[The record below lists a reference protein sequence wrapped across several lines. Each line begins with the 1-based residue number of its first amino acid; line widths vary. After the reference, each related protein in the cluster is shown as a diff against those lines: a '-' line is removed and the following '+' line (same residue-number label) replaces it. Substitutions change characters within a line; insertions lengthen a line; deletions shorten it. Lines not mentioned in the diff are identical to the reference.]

1 MRPAAVRSVLVLAA
15 VMLGV
20 TGPAAV
26 AVTGPAAVAVT
37 GPAGVAVTGPAGVA
51 VTGPAAVGAP
61 RPVVQTT
68 PREAPPVAIAVQ
80 RREITVSVGE
90 AFDLPSVVTNESADP
105 VRGLIAHL
113 DILSTDPQ
121 RYVDPEDWC
130 TERTVFL
137 DTLGPGESVGHAWPM
152 RAVDS
157 GPLLV
162 WVTVSQASADGT
174 ALSPPVRLTV
184 GEHIDVNAGGVL
196 PLVVG
201 VPLVL
206 VCSSAA
212 LAWRRRR
219 QGATRLP

>member
-1 MRPAAVRSVLVLAA
+1 MTRAAVWRGLVVAGIAVAMSGPAAAA
-15 VMLGV
+15 A

-26 AVTGPAAVAVT
+26 SRPAATV
-37 GPAGVAVTGPAGVA
+37 GVQG
-51 VTGPAAVGAP
+51 
-61 RPVVQTT
+61 
-68 PREAPPVAIAVQ
+68 APPVAIAVQ
-80 RREITVSVGE
+80 RREIEVSVGE
-90 AFDLPSVVTNESADP
+90 AFELPSTITNESAEP
-105 VRGLIAHL
+105 IRGLIAHL

-157 GPLLV
+157 GPLLA
-162 WVTVSQASADGT
+162 WVTVSQPSADGT

-206 VCSSAA
+206 LGSSVA
-212 LAWRRRR
+212 LAWRRRHR
-219 QGATRLP
+219 ARTG

>member
-1 MRPAAVRSVLVLAA
+1 MTRAPVWRGLVVAGIAVAMSGPAAAAATGPAPLTAIASATAAVSRPAAPV
-15 VMLGV
+15 GV
-20 TGPAAV
+20 QG
-26 AVTGPAAVAVT
+26 
-37 GPAGVAVTGPAGVA
+37 
-51 VTGPAAVGAP
+51 
-61 RPVVQTT
+61 
-68 PREAPPVAIAVQ
+68 APPVAIAVQ
-80 RREITVSVGE
+80 RREIEVSVGE
-90 AFDLPSVVTNESADP
+90 AFELPSTITNESAEP
-105 VRGLIAHL
+105 IRGLIAHL

-137 DTLGPGESVGHAWPM
+137 DTLGPGESVDHAWPM

-162 WVTVSQASADGT
+162 WVTVSQPSADGT

-206 VCSSAA
+206 LGSSVA
-212 LAWRRRR
+212 LAWRRRHR
-219 QGATRLP
+219 ARTG

>member
-1 MRPAAVRSVLVLAA
+1 MRRAAVWRGLVVAGIAVAVSGPAAAVVTAPAPLTATAPAPLTPTAPAAAAVSRPAA
-15 VMLGV
+15 
-20 TGPAAV
+20 PV
-26 AVTGPAAVAVT
+26 AVQG
-37 GPAGVAVTGPAGVA
+37 
-51 VTGPAAVGAP
+51 
-61 RPVVQTT
+61 
-68 PREAPPVAIAVQ
+68 APPVAIAVQ
-80 RREITVSVGE
+80 RREIAVSVGE
-90 AFDLPSVVTNESADP
+90 AFELPSTITNESAEP
-105 VRGLIAHL
+105 IRGLIAHL

-162 WVTVSQASADGT
+162 WVTVSQPSADGT

-206 VCSSAA
+206 VGSSVA
-212 LAWRRRR
+212 LAWRRRHLAR
-219 QGATRLP
+219 TG

>member
-1 MRPAAVRSVLVLAA
+1 VQVVAAVVLGMTGPAALV
-15 VMLGV
+15 V
-20 TGPAAV
+20 TGPAAL
-26 AVTGPAAVAVT
+26 AVTGPAAL
-37 GPAGVAVTGPAGVA
+37 A
-51 VTGPAAVGAP
+51 VTGPAALAVTGPAVAGVSRPAVRTAP
-61 RPVVQTT
+61 QG
-68 PREAPPVAIAVQ
+68 APPVAVAVP
-80 RREITVSVGE
+80 RREIAVSVGE
-90 AFDLPSVVTNESADP
+90 AFELPSVITNESAEP

-137 DTLGPGESVGHAWPM
+137 DTVGPGESVAHAWPM

-157 GPLLV
+157 GPLLL
-162 WVTVSQASADGT
+162 WVTVSQPAADGT

-206 VCSSAA
+206 LGSSAA

-219 QGATRLP
+219 LARTG